1 MASSPPHSIGVAVV
15 CERVGHPRLNYDRSN
30 ASGVTSKFLT
40 STAPKFCVIDCSG
53 IRRTSMRKA
62 TFFATALRLSGAR
75 RYARRRLHI
84 VSCPDRLLR
93 PLPLKLCRRIVI
105 VSGRWDAA
113 PCNHAPACRS
123 FGFSTSPSSFAE
135 PLYDESPRKK
145 FYLLRGFT
153 NVLCPASVSWRKN
166 LAKEILARP

>member
-15 CERVGHPRLNYDRSN
+15 CETVGHPRLNYDRSN
-30 ASGVTSKFLT
+30 ASGVTSRFLT

-75 RYARRRLHI
+75 RYARSRLHI

-93 PLPLKLCRRIVI
+93 PLPFVKVMQKDRYRFRALGCRAVQPYACLSLFRLLDVT
-105 VSGRWDAA
+105 VKFCGAA
-113 PCNHAPACRS
+113 
-123 FGFSTSPSSFAE
+123 
-135 PLYDESPRKK
+135 L
-145 FYLLRGFT
+145 
-153 NVLCPASVSWRKN
+153 
-166 LAKEILARP
+166 